1 MTVLHCRSRKTSI
14 TTGIVDRSEAIKQ
27 ETVDRLSPLT
37 NVGAVFTPTINDP
50 AGEIE
55 KIIDLDMDVSPTILK
70 QPENQDLLF
79 PSYGTGNGGNTRR
92 HTVGPGDVA
101 HEQALANPTA
111 PINFKMGPEAAV
123 PHIPTNLPMLEN
135 QPLNLLTMKDQ
146 HLLKPPTVM
155 GASTFGRRAS
165 DGGANLHIY
174 YPTGPTN
181 MVPTMQDVIYQQHQQ
196 VAVGACGDSVKQMQ
210 DAVMTGEGGEE
221 SGDEIQR

>member
-1 MTVLHCRSRKTSI
+1 
-14 TTGIVDRSEAIKQ
+14 
-27 ETVDRLSPLT
+27 
-37 NVGAVFTPTINDP
+37 
-50 AGEIE
+50 
-55 KIIDLDMDVSPTILK
+55 MDVSPTVLK
-70 QPENQDLLF
+70 PPENQDLLF
-79 PSYGTGNGGNTRR
+79 PSYGTQNGGSTRR

-111 PINFKMGPEAAV
+111 PINFKLGPETAV
-123 PHIPTNLPMLEN
+123 SHIPTNLPMLEN

-181 MVPTMQDVIYQQHQQ
+181 MVPTMQKQAMDVMYQQQQ
-196 VAVGACGDSVKQMQ
+196 VSVTVGDSAKQMQ